1 MVATRGQGRKRSAEE
16 DQDTRVNE
24 SKEPQKTDYERRRDA
39 QIAEN
44 AKVFEALGLLNLSTE
59 FNNSVPEP
67 TTKKGKK
74 SANQKTNSEDSD
86 SSEFLL
92 EDNDQGDSDDD
103 DTESDEQPQPTK
115 CPAGYKRKVLASK
128 KKRVSN
134 MAPGVRATK
143 RVRAPQGSQVQP
155 TRAELRT
162 SKRLQLSARD
172 GQSEHAPTDGQDEI
186 PPSSFT
192 DAEQGNGTGVEDIIA
207 TEEDSGAGA
216 QDMIHADVDTE
227 APAQRAPRRPR
238 PPTKGTQLDRMTK
251 AMGRRMPVAV
261 AEGKK
266 RPHEPVQ
273 AAKFASEAGVIIR
286 DKVPVLPHWKLY
298 KKDDQHYKNFVGK
311 LSGRLAINTN
321 DKPTDDAC
329 TDVMRSGVRQR
340 RYRLKQ
346 KYFNG
351 VSANEISKTSPVN
364 CMSDEQWRALVA
376 KWSDPKNMETSEK
389 NKLNRGKVKY
399 HQTTGSRSYVAH
411 LHAYHQRNNAE
422 PSTDTHEELDVVEA
436 FTSCH
441 TSSKHGL
448 SEPAR
453 EAVTNMEALR
463 AQPVAEGET
472 RVSSV
477 QVVSQVLPKNSSNSF
492 LKSVG
497 IKPVGTSQASSSSN
511 EIELREQLAAEAKA
525 VVQDELEDLKKRS
538 EEAEEKLARTEREL
552 EEMKKLTE
560 INTKAMEENNA
571 LLKRIL
577 SLNNASLT

>member
-24 SKEPQKTDYERRRDA
+24 SKEPRKTDYERRRDA

-59 FNNSVPEP
+59 FNNSVSEP
-67 TTKKGKK
+67 ATKKGKK

-227 APAQRAPRRPR
+227 
-238 PPTKGTQLDRMTK
+238 
-251 AMGRRMPVAV
+251 
-261 AEGKK
+261 
-266 RPHEPVQ
+266 
-273 AAKFASEAGVIIR
+273 
-286 DKVPVLPHWKLY
+286 
-298 KKDDQHYKNFVGK
+298 GK
-311 LSGRLAINTN
+311 LLF
-321 DKPTDDAC
+321 
-329 TDVMRSGVRQR
+329 
-340 RYRLKQ
+340 L
-346 KYFNG
+346 
-351 VSANEISKTSPVN
+351 
-364 CMSDEQWRALVA
+364 
-376 KWSDPKNMETSEK
+376 
-389 NKLNRGKVKY
+389 Y
-399 HQTTGSRSYVAH
+399 H
-411 LHAYHQRNNAE
+411 
-422 PSTDTHEELDVVEA
+422 
-436 FTSCH
+436 
-441 TSSKHGL
+441 
-448 SEPAR
+448 
-453 EAVTNMEALR
+453 
-463 AQPVAEGET
+463 
-472 RVSSV
+472 
-477 QVVSQVLPKNSSNSF
+477 
-492 LKSVG
+492 
-497 IKPVGTSQASSSSN
+497 
-511 EIELREQLAAEAKA
+511 
-525 VVQDELEDLKKRS
+525 
-538 EEAEEKLARTEREL
+538 
-552 EEMKKLTE
+552 
-560 INTKAMEENNA
+560 
-571 LLKRIL
+571 
-577 SLNNASLT
+577 

>member
-1 MVATRGQGRKRSAEE
+1 
-16 DQDTRVNE
+16 
-24 SKEPQKTDYERRRDA
+24 
-39 QIAEN
+39 
-44 AKVFEALGLLNLSTE
+44 
-59 FNNSVPEP
+59 
-67 TTKKGKK
+67 
-74 SANQKTNSEDSD
+74 
-86 SSEFLL
+86 
-92 EDNDQGDSDDD
+92 
-103 DTESDEQPQPTK
+103 
-115 CPAGYKRKVLASK
+115 
-128 KKRVSN
+128 

-143 RVRAPQGSQVQP
+143 RVRAPQ
-155 TRAELRT
+155 
-162 SKRLQLSARD
+162 
-172 GQSEHAPTDGQDEI
+172 
-186 PPSSFT
+186 
-192 DAEQGNGTGVEDIIA
+192 
-207 TEEDSGAGA
+207 
-216 QDMIHADVDTE
+216 

-286 DKVPVLPHWKLY
+286 DNVPVLPHWKLY

-311 LSGRLAINTN
+311 LSVSVG
-321 DKPTDDAC
+321 
-329 TDVMRSGVRQR
+329 
-340 RYRLKQ
+340 LKQ

-376 KWSDPKNMETSEK
+376 KWSDPKNMK
-389 NKLNRGKVKY
+389 
-399 HQTTGSRSYVAH
+399 
-411 LHAYHQRNNAE
+411 HQRNNAE

-525 VVQDELEDLKKRS
+525 DVQDELEDLKKRS

-577 SLNNASLT
+577 SLNNASST

>member
-1 MVATRGQGRKRSAEE
+1 
-16 DQDTRVNE
+16 
-24 SKEPQKTDYERRRDA
+24 
-39 QIAEN
+39 
-44 AKVFEALGLLNLSTE
+44 
-59 FNNSVPEP
+59 
-67 TTKKGKK
+67 
-74 SANQKTNSEDSD
+74 
-86 SSEFLL
+86 
-92 EDNDQGDSDDD
+92 
-103 DTESDEQPQPTK
+103 
-115 CPAGYKRKVLASK
+115 
-128 KKRVSN
+128 

-143 RVRAPQGSQVQP
+143 RVRAPQ
-155 TRAELRT
+155 
-162 SKRLQLSARD
+162 
-172 GQSEHAPTDGQDEI
+172 
-186 PPSSFT
+186 
-192 DAEQGNGTGVEDIIA
+192 
-207 TEEDSGAGA
+207 
-216 QDMIHADVDTE
+216 

-286 DKVPVLPHWKLY
+286 DNVPVLPHWKLY

-351 VSANEISKTSPVN
+351 LSANEISKTSPVN

-376 KWSDPKNMETSEK
+376 KWSDPKNMK
-389 NKLNRGKVKY
+389 
-399 HQTTGSRSYVAH
+399 
-411 LHAYHQRNNAE
+411 HQRNNAE

-453 EAVTNMEALR
+453 EAV
-463 AQPVAEGET
+463 
-472 RVSSV
+472 
-477 QVVSQVLPKNSSNSF
+477 
-492 LKSVG
+492 
-497 IKPVGTSQASSSSN
+497 
-511 EIELREQLAAEAKA
+511 
-525 VVQDELEDLKKRS
+525 
-538 EEAEEKLARTEREL
+538 
-552 EEMKKLTE
+552 
-560 INTKAMEENNA
+560 
-571 LLKRIL
+571 
-577 SLNNASLT
+577 